1 MRDADTFHQ
10 RVTLGLHDVQ
20 EVFESLFAQA
30 QLENEKK
37 KPQGYPKPF

>member
-1 MRDADTFHQ
+1 MRDADTVHQ

-20 EVFESLFAQA
+20 EVLESLFAQT

-37 KPQGYPKPF
+37 RRVTLNLFE